1 MSSKTKIV
9 VIQLKELIYTVLF
22 VMLGILLVLLL
33 IFMFLPKGSKDNQ
46 AAPTMKYVAGVYS
59 SSLVINDNTIDVEV
73 VVDEDNINS
82 IRLVNLSE
90 VVTTMY
96 PLMQPTLD
104 NLTEQIYAN
113 QSLEGVTYSD
123 ENKYTSMVLLDAVAQ
138 ALSKATPGADADTP
152 DTDTNNTNDTE

>member
-9 VIQLKELIYTVLF
+9 VIQLKELIYTGLF
-22 VMLGILLVLLL
+22 VVLGILLVLLL
-33 IFMFLPKGSKDNQ
+33 IFMFLPKDSKDNQ
-46 AAPTMKYVAGVYS
+46 AAPTMNYVAGVYS

-90 VVTTMY
+90 AVTTMY
-96 PLMQPTLD
+96 PLMQPALED
-104 NLTEQIYAN
+104 LTAQIYAN

-123 ENKYTSMVLLDAVAQ
+123 DNKYTSMVLLDAITE
-138 ALSKATPGADADTP
+138 ALSKATPDA
-152 DTDTNNTNDTE
+152 E

>member
-9 VIQLKELIYTVLF
+9 VIQLKELIYTGLF
-22 VMLGILLVLLL
+22 VVLGILLVLLL

-46 AAPTMKYVAGVYS
+46 AAPTMNYVAGVYS
-59 SSLVINDNTIDVEV
+59 SSLIVNDNTIDVEV

-90 VVTTMY
+90 AVTTMY
-96 PLMQPTLD
+96 PLMQPALD
-104 NLTEQIYAN
+104 DLTEQIYAS

-123 ENKYTSMVLLDAVAQ
+123 DNKYTSMVLLDAI
-138 ALSKATPGADADTP
+138 SKALAKAVPA
-152 DTDTNNTNDTE
+152 TE

>member
-9 VIQLKELIYTVLF
+9 VIHLKELIYTGLF
-22 VMLGILLVLLL
+22 VVLGILLVLLL

-73 VVDEDNINS
+73 VVDEDNIKS

-90 VVTTMY
+90 AVTTMY
-96 PLMQPTLD
+96 PLMQPALD
-104 NLTEQIYAN
+104 DLTKQIYAN
-113 QSLEGVTYSD
+113 QSLEGVTYSED
-123 ENKYTSMVLLDAVAQ
+123 NKYTSMVLLDAVAQ
-138 ALSKATPGADADTP
+138 ALDKATKASD
-152 DTDTNNTNDTE
+152 EE